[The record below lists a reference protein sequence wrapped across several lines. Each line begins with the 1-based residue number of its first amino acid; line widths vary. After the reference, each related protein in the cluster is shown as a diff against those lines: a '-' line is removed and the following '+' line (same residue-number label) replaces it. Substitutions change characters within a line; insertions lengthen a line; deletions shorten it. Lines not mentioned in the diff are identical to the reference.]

1 MPAVAWLAVMLVL
14 CLATGAA
21 EPNRQVPIYSA
32 ASVVN
37 AATNEPGPLAPLG
50 LASLYGKDL
59 AFVTRAISPDDL
71 RNGQL
76 PTTLIGTGVSVAID
90 NVAVPIIFVS
100 PNQINFLVPGN
111 IRTGHR
117 TLRLLTNG
125 KSGPDV
131 DVELADSSPGL
142 FPLENNDVIATRP
155 DGSLITVEA
164 PAIPG
169 DILVIYAVGLGMTQ
183 PAINGLIVPI
193 AAASISAR
201 SQFAV
206 LLNDV
211 AVPDDHILYAGIT
224 PGYAGL
230 YQINIRLP
238 ADIPPDPE
246 IRLRLPGKTSPPR
259 LHLTVRTPPASV
271 Q

>member
-1 MPAVAWLAVMLVL
+1 MPAVGWLAATLFL

-21 EPNRQVPIYSA
+21 EPNRQLPVYSE
-32 ASVVN
+32 ASIVN

-50 LASLYGKDL
+50 LVSIYGKDL
-59 AFVTRAISPDDL
+59 AFVTRAIAPDDL

-100 PNQINFLVPGN
+100 PNQINFLIPGN
-111 IRTGHR
+111 IRTGR
-117 TLRLLTNG
+117 RQLRLLTNG
-125 KSGPDV
+125 RAGPDV
-131 DVELADSSPGL
+131 EVQISDSSPGL
-142 FPLENNDVIATRP
+142 FPLEDNAVIATRP
-155 DGSLITVEA
+155 DGTLITVDS
-164 PAIPG
+164 PAVPG
-169 DILVIYAVGLGMTQ
+169 EVLVIYAVGLGATQ
-183 PAINGLIVPI
+183 PAINGLIIPI

-201 SQFAV
+201 SQFEV
-206 LLNDV
+206 LLND
-211 AVPDDHILYAGIT
+211 APVPDNHILYAGIT

-230 YQINIRLP
+230 YQINVRLP
-238 ADIPPDPE
+238 AGTPPDPE
-246 IRLRLPGKTSPPR
+246 IRLRLPGRISPPR